1 MTFPD
6 RLDITLLIDGVD
18 FTEYVRPGSLVIDN
32 ALTRQVDTLRV
43 YLENPPTTP
52 RDWQEIIV
60 YDGATKIFGGYV
72 ISFKDKD
79 GADLG
84 LDHNLSASDYSIRF
98 EHVRIKEQ
106 YLNKT
111 DAYIINDIFTKYLAV
126 EGFDVSTYVISLK
139 THDRIR
145 FNRVLVMDVIKQL
158 ADLAGADW
166 YVDCEK
172 KLHFFDTEN
181 NSSPFNL
188 SDNPDFVSDY
198 PYNDLELNRDG
209 SGIVNRIEVIGG
221 NYQSEDT
228 TFYLAGTGSE
238 NRVIIPFR
246 LHAPDGDSS
255 IQVWRNDGTVI
266 SPIWTQ
272 LTVKVGYIDKITAS
286 DDVLFY
292 FNEKVLEQENPFP
305 DLANAVKITA
315 KYEVPLRMVVQDTIS
330 YDHYGM
336 WFDDVINDQN
346 IETKATAK
354 LRGKSKLAQSAY
366 GKSVIT
372 LSCDQ
377 PGLRSGQTVS
387 IKNALRLIDSTYLIQ
402 RVTCTV
408 GIYGRSVFKVTLGTY
423 NPDLIDLLVSLAK
436 RSQPSAPW
444 REDEVLDEVFQS
456 NESLSFD
463 ENDTVIESIEPY
475 YFSNDPSEAFYLPY
489 GAFTA

>member
-72 ISFKDKD
+72 ISFQDHD

-106 YLNKT
+106 YLNQT
-111 DAYIINDIFTKYLAV
+111 DGYIINDIFTKYLAD
-126 EGFDVSTYVISLK
+126 EGFDVSTYVVSLK

-145 FNRVLVMDVIKQL
+145 FNRVLVMDAIKQL

-166 YVDCEK
+166 YVDSEK
-172 KLHFFDTEN
+172 KLHFFDVEN
-181 NSSPFNL
+181 NSAPFNL
-188 SDNPDFVSDY
+188 SDTPDFVNDY
-198 PYNDLELNRDG
+198 PYNGLELNRDG

-221 NYQSEDT
+221 NYRSEDT

-238 NRVIIPFR
+238 SRVILPFR
-246 LHAPDGDSS
+246 LHAPDGQSS
-255 IQVWRNDGTVI
+255 IQVWRNDGTVDV
-266 SPIWTQ
+266 PVWTQ
-272 LTVKVGYIDKITAS
+272 LTVKIGYIDKLSALN
-286 DDVLFY
+286 DVLFY
-292 FNEKVLEQENPFP
+292 FNEKVLEQEDPFP
-305 DLANAVKITA
+305 NLANAVKITA
-315 KYEVPLRMVVQDTIS
+315 KYEVPLRMNVQDAIS
-330 YDHYGM
+330 YAHYGM

-346 IETKATAK
+346 IETKAAAK
-354 LRGKSKLAQSAY
+354 LRGKSKLAQSSFA
-366 GKSVIT
+366 KAVIT
-372 LSCDQ
+372 LGCDQ

-387 IKNALRLIDSTYLIQ
+387 LKNSLRLIDTTYLIQ

-408 GIYGRSVFKVTLGTY
+408 GIYGRASYKVTLGTY

-436 RSQPSAPW
+436 RVQPPAPW
-444 REDEVLDEVFQS
+444 REDEVLDEVFQA
-456 NESLSFD
+456 NEDISFGEAKTVD
-463 ENDTVIESIEPY
+463 ELTEPY
-475 YFSNDPSEAFYLPY
+475 YFSDVLTEAFYFPY
-489 GAFTA
+489 GAFTP